1 MGTVRRL
8 AILLLLASLIA
19 ACGGDDQASSSS
31 STRARTSILLVTLDT
46 TRFDAVG
53 PDAAGVRTPA
63 YDSLV
68 ARGRR
73 FMQAYATVPETLP
86 SHASMMTGLYP
97 AGHSVHENARFLAD
111 VHPLVAERLKQA
123 GYRTAAFVSSFVLA
137 QRFGLARGFDVYDDH
152 FAGEAVERSAADTGE
167 RAIAY
172 LSQGGS
178 GPILLWVHFFDPHTP
193 YDPPSRFHERHRAK
207 PYLGEVAAMDEQLGR
222 VVAAFEQAAA
232 SIGTAAAIAVV
243 SDHGE
248 GLGDHG
254 ELQHG
259 NLLYQSTM
267 HVPLVLVGPGV
278 GAGAIAEPVSTRRIF
293 HTLLDWAGLAANGSL
308 RGNPKEIVLAEAMK
322 PYLSYGWQPQ
332 IMAVEGHLKAI
343 LAGRTEAFDLQ
354 ADLAEARDLGSRAP
368 LSPALRKALDDYP
381 VPSPGAAH
389 PQQALTDE
397 ARRSLASLGYVSGTA
412 TPVVRKDAPRP
423 ADMVGLF
430 ETIDRASTLFVNER
444 YAEVIPLLKTIL
456 AKDPN
461 NLDAVLR
468 LATSHSMMRQDGP
481 ALAAFRRA
489 ATIAPKS
496 TDVRL
501 YLALHYVRR
510 DEWRQALPMLE
521 QIVADT
527 PDRVAALEGLA
538 LARDRQGRLEG
549 AIRLRQRIL
558 LLPPRPV
565 ADLVD
570 LGRIAMA
577 AEQTRVAIGA
587 FEQARELQGA
597 AFEHDLEIGVL
608 YLAERRLVEARDA
621 FDRVRPSH
629 PEYPMALF
637 KRAQVSVLLNEPDR
651 AARIERARQRA
662 DGTTRELIAKER
674 LFQAIR

>member
-1 MGTVRRL
+1 
-8 AILLLLASLIA
+8 
-19 ACGGDDQASSSS
+19 
-31 STRARTSILLVTLDT
+31 
-46 TRFDAVG
+46 
-53 PDAAGVRTPA
+53 
-63 YDSLV
+63 
-68 ARGRR
+68 
-73 FMQAYATVPETLP
+73 
-86 SHASMMTGLYP
+86 MMTGLYP
-97 AGHSVHENARFLAD
+97 AGHGVHENARFLSD
-111 VHPLVAERLKQA
+111 PHPLVAERLKQA

-137 QRFGLARGFDVYDDH
+137 QRFGLGRGFDVYDDH
-152 FAGEAVERSAADTGE
+152 FAGGAVERRAADTAE
-167 RAIAY
+167 RAIAH
-172 LSQGGS
+172 LSRGGS

-193 YDPPSRFHERHRAK
+193 YDPPSRFREPYRAN

-222 VVAAFEQAAA
+222 LVAAFEQAAA
-232 SIGTAAAIAVV
+232 GMSTAAAIAVV

-267 HVPLVLVGPGV
+267 RVPLVLVGPGV

-293 HTLLDWAGLAANGSL
+293 QTLLDWAGLDASGSL
-308 RGNPKEIVLAEAMK
+308 RGDPKEIVLAEAMK

-332 IMAVEGHLKAI
+332 IMAVEGHVKAI
-343 LAGRTEAFDLQ
+343 LAGRTEAFDLE
-354 ADLAEARDLGSRAP
+354 ADSGEARDLGSGAP

-381 VPSPGAAH
+381 VPSPGAPR
-389 PQQALTDE
+389 PQPALSEE

-412 TPVVRKDAPRP
+412 APVVRKDAPRP
-423 ADMVGLF
+423 ADMAGLF

-444 YAEVIPLLKTIL
+444 YADVIPLLKTIL

-468 LATSHSMMRQDGP
+468 LATSHSMVRQDVP

-489 ATIAPKS
+489 AAIAPKS

-521 QIVADT
+521 QIVAET

-538 LARDRQGRLEG
+538 LARERQGRLQD
-549 AIRLRQRIL
+549 AIQLRQRIL
-558 LLPPRPV
+558 SLRPGSAADMV
-565 ADLVD
+565 A

-577 AEQTRVAIGA
+577 AEQSRVAIDA
-587 FEQARELQGA
+587 FEKARELQGPR
-597 AFEHDLEIGVL
+597 FEHDLEIGVL
-608 YLAERRLVEARDA
+608 YLAERRLTEARDA
-621 FDRVRPSH
+621 LDRVRRSH

-651 AARIERARQRA
+651 AVRIERARQRA
-662 DGTTRELIAKER
+662 DGTTRALIARER
-674 LFQAIR
+674 LFQGIR

>member
-1 MGTVRRL
+1 MRPL
-8 AILLLLASLIA
+8 SAILLPLAFLIA
-19 ACGGDDQASSSS
+19 GCGGDGQAGRSSS
-31 STRARTSILLVTLDT
+31 APERTSILLVTLDT

-97 AGHSVHENARFLAD
+97 AGHGVHENARFLPD
-111 VHPLVAERLKQA
+111 GHPLVAERLKQA

-137 QRFGLARGFDVYDDH
+137 RRFGLARGFDVYDDH
-152 FAGEAVERSAADTGE
+152 FAGGAVERSAADTAG

-193 YDPPSRFHERHRAK
+193 YGPPSKFHEQYRAT

-222 VVAAFEQAAA
+222 LVAAFEQAAA
-232 SIGTAAAIAVV
+232 TLGTAAAIAVV

-259 NLLYQSTM
+259 NLLYQSTV
-267 HVPLVLVGPGV
+267 HVPLVLAGPGV

-293 HTLLDWAGLAANGSL
+293 QTLLDWAGLDATGSL

-332 IMAVEGHLKAI
+332 IMAVEGHVKAI

-354 ADLAEARDLGSRAP
+354 TDPAEARDLGSGAP
-368 LSPALRKALDDYP
+368 LSAALRKALDDYP
-381 VPSPGAAH
+381 VPSPGAAR

-430 ETIDRASTLFVNER
+430 EAIDRASTLFVNER
-444 YAEVIPLLKTIL
+444 YADAIPLLKTVL

-461 NLDAVLR
+461 TLDAVLR
-468 LATSHSMMRQDGP
+468 LATSHSMMRQEAP

-489 ATIAPKS
+489 AAIAPKS

-538 LARDRQGRLEG
+538 LARERQGRLED
-549 AIRLRQRIL
+549 AVQLRQRIL
-558 LLPPRPV
+558 SLRPGSA

-577 AEQTRVAIGA
+577 AEQTRVAIDA
-587 FEQARELQGA
+587 FEKARALQGA
-597 AFEHDLEIGVL
+597 RFEHDLEIGVL
-608 YLAERRLVEARDA
+608 YLAERRLMEARDA
-621 FDRVRPSH
+621 LDRVRPSH
-629 PEYPMALF
+629 REYAMALF

-662 DGTTRELIAKER
+662 DGTTRDLIATER
-674 LFQAIR
+674 LFQGIR